1 MNTDFLKN
9 VVLLNEV
16 FFMQNYNKTNLKV
29 VRPIFIFGLKIM
41 PLLFWG
47 FLLFAFDKSYLA
59 ILTILCALI
68 HEIGH
73 IAFAFISVKE
83 VTLKAVGNGFRIKL
97 KTQTSY
103 ITEMFICIGGPL
115 INVIIFVFLI
125 PLRNND
131 YISEFALINLLTALS
146 NLLPIEGYD
155 GYKILNCT
163 LHLLEI
169 PAGENVLSWTSFLS
183 CVILCFISLFLIMK
197 IDYGYWIYFVFLVVI
212 FKKIKSTQRLIFYEK
227 NGDFERF

>member
-1 MNTDFLKN
+1 ML
-9 VVLLNEV
+9 
-16 FFMQNYNKTNLKV
+16 
-29 VRPIFIFGLKIM
+29 
-41 PLLFWG
+41 
-47 FLLFAFDKSYLA
+47 
-59 ILTILCALI
+59 
-68 HEIGH
+68 
-73 IAFAFISVKE
+73 
-83 VTLKAVGNGFRIKL
+83 
-97 KTQTSY
+97 
-103 ITEMFICIGGPL
+103 ICIGGPL

-125 PLRNND
+125 PLRNNA

-155 GYKILNCT
+155 GYKILNCI